1 MEHLNLLTGGEL
13 WHFLQR
19 VEIFPNGEK
28 FYYSPGG
35 ARIALTGTC
44 LLPAPLSIMS
54 HAFLPPLWVVS
65 SRQMQVWDREARQ
78 DTRRG
83 KTRGKTPD
91 SPHGLEARVGG
102 CNTSHADKTV
112 LLATRVCRHSVAHW
126 VAQI

>member
-78 DTRRG
+78 DTRQ
-83 KTRGKTPD
+83 D
-91 SPHGLEARVGG
+91 SRQPTRVGG
-102 CNTSHADKTV
+102 TRGRMQHVTRRQDSPAGR
-112 LLATRVCRHSVAHW
+112 TRVQALGG
-126 VAQI
+126 AMGGTNMTQM